1 MFVTERRNDRQP
13 WLLVLIAACFTVGAL
28 SAAGAEEPRKTFS
41 GTTSVVEVEVPV
53 RVLQKDGEPVRGL
66 TAADFTILEDG
77 QERPVAS
84 FEVVDVT
91 TTTESPGAAPMA
103 PPPAARRHFL
113 LLFDLAF
120 TPIEGLARSEQ
131 AARSLVRDHMTAQ
144 DLVGIVFY
152 SDRKGVT
159 MPLYFTSDKTEA
171 EKVLDALAML
181 LGSKAA
187 PSEGERRSRRDKVRA
202 DPLRLVAGDFDA
214 VAGEIGVHGG
224 FPANAAAD
232 ARDSEAVGGG
242 GGGRGGGGA
251 NETLAA
257 MADVAA
263 TALIQ
268 EQRHK
273 VRAMAAGFSELAKLT
288 RGIEGSKY
296 LVMFSNGF
304 PENLYAAGT
313 GGASGG
319 AAYTLKALTSM
330 ITEFQRAGWS
340 IQTIEPT
347 ASQSNVPGQGTGTG
361 LLAWLAADTGGV
373 MLRNFHDLSAA
384 LDRVV
389 LRTEVVYL
397 LTFATDVPEDG
408 AFRPIKVKVKNAPRG
423 ADVVHRAG
431 YYAPTPFK
439 QQDSLARAASTAD
452 LVLSGEPR
460 DELGARVYA
469 APFPFAGSPAV
480 RYVPLVVQLA
490 GEPLAAGTG
499 PAQLELYSYALG
511 ADGTVL
517 DFVFQQIEI
526 DRAKAGDLLRSGG
539 VKFFGDLILPA
550 GTHVVRTLLRDT
562 ATGRFTLDVKPLV
575 IAEVS
580 AVAVLPLLFPQVA
593 GEQWL
598 LVRESD
604 GGGDAADAH
613 YPFLV
618 DGQRFLPT
626 LTPTVAAAGER
637 DVVLYAYGL
646 PSGDFPLSGRVS
658 TPDGRSAPAGWK
670 VALRQRV
677 KGTDGRPDS
686 LVISFSPGPLAPGPY
701 RLDLTVTDPASG
713 GRSLGSGNFS
723 VVSK

>member
-1 MFVTERRNDRQP
+1 MRLHSVLVVF
-13 WLLVLIAACFTVGAL
+13 LLSLGAAFEAGA
-28 SAAGAEEPRKTFS
+28 AEEPRRTFS
-41 GTTSVVEVEVPV
+41 GTTSVVVVEVPV

-84 FEVVDVT
+84 FEVVDLT

-120 TPIEGLARSEQ
+120 TSIEGLARAEQ
-131 AARSLVRDHMTAQ
+131 AARSLVHDHLKPT

-159 MPLYFTSDKTEA
+159 MPLYFTSDKAEA
-171 EKVLDALAML
+171 ERVLDALAML

-187 PSEGERRSRRDKVRA
+187 PPEGERRSRRDKVRA

-214 VAGEIGVHGG
+214 VAGEIGAHGG

-232 ARDSEAVGGG
+232 ARDGEAVGGG
-242 GGGRGGGGA
+242 GRGGGA

-257 MADVAA
+257 MADFAA
-263 TALIQ
+263 VALIQ

-273 VRAMAAGFSELAKLT
+273 VRAMAEGFAELAKLT

-313 GGASGG
+313 GGAAGG
-319 AAYTLKALTSM
+319 AAHTLKTLTSM

-347 ASQSNVPGQGTGTG
+347 ASQSNVPGQGVGTG
-361 LLAWLAADTGGV
+361 VLAWLAADTGGV
-373 MLRNFHDLSAA
+373 LLRNFHDLSAA

-423 ADVVHRAG
+423 ADIVHRAG
-431 YYAPTPFK
+431 YYAPTPFN
-439 QQDSLARAASTAD
+439 QQDSLTRAASTAD

-490 GEPLAAGTG
+490 GAPLAAGTG

-562 ATGRFTLDVKPLV
+562 ATGRFTLDVKPLT
-575 IAEVS
+575 IAEGS

-598 LVRESD
+598 LVREKD

-646 PSGDFPLSGRVS
+646 PPGDFPLSGRVS

-677 KGTDGRPDS
+677 KGTDGRPDA
-686 LVISFSPGPLAPGPY
+686 LVIAFSPGPLAPGPY

-713 GRSLGSGNFS
+713 SRSLGSGNLF